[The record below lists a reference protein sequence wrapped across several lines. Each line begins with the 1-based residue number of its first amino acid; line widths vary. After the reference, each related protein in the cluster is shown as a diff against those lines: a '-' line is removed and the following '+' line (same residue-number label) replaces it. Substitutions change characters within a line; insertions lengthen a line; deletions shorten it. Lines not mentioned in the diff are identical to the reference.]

1 MTLFEL
7 LAISQDI
14 ASRIDVQ
21 WGFFITVH
29 MALFGGI
36 VYVDRPLKVP
46 EKWVAMFLYL
56 GFSLVNYTQLHNL
69 VSMLSMSY
77 MDIIAMAENHPDL
90 SFLDQFKRFGPNSAY
105 RHVGLIV
112 ACVHV
117 VMAIIVLCSIVFDIK
132 DKDGATDQ
140 A

>member
-7 LAISQDI
+7 VLISQDI
-14 ASRIDVQ
+14 AARVDVQ

-46 EKWVAMFLYL
+46 EKWVAMILYL
-56 GFSLVNYTQLHNL
+56 GFSLVNYTQLHNQ
-69 VSMLSMSY
+69 VAMLALSY
-77 MDIIAMAENHPDL
+77 ADILAMAENHPDL
-90 SFLDQFKRFGPNSAY
+90 GFLDHYEMIFSGRIY
-105 RHVGLIV
+105 RHVNSIIAG
-112 ACVHV
+112 VHV
-117 VMAIIVLCSIVFDIK
+117 VMGIIVLCSIVYDVK
-132 DKDGATDQ
+132 EGGTDQ